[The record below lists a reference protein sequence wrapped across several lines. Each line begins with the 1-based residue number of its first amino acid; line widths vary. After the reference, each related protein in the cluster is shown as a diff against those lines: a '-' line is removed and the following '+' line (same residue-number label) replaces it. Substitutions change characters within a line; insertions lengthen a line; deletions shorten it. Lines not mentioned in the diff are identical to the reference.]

1 MYWRNIHHKL
11 EEALGDTPAVFLAG
25 ARQSGKTTLVRRLA
39 EQWPTPTIYL
49 NFDDPSVLVS
59 AQADPLAFL
68 RRPSGL
74 LVLDEVQRIPSLFSV
89 IKLLVDDNRVPGR
102 FLLTGSAN
110 VLLVPHVSESLV
122 GRMEILTLWPLSQGE
137 LEGRREGFLEDA
149 FQSEELAFPVGQAGL
164 EPFHLRGLLAGGFP
178 EAVRRTSLPRRRA
191 WFQSYL
197 TTLLDRDVRDLA
209 RVEGLSQFP
218 RLLAL
223 LAQRTGSPLN
233 VAELGRLVGL
243 PYATLTRYL
252 TLLEAT
258 YLVQSLPSWSTN
270 AGKRQTKAAKLYLVD
285 CGLLAFLLGIG
296 SQQVAAHSPLL
307 GPLLE
312 TLAVNELSKQASW
325 CPFQVHLSHFHTHQ
339 GREVDLV
346 LEDGEGRVVGVE
358 VKASTTIQGKD
369 MRGLQTLAEEA
380 GPRFLRGFLL
390 YLGERCLPFG
400 PNLWALPFQSLWR
413 WGNRPQEPAA
423 ATI

>member
-1 MYWRNIHHKL
+1 MYWRNIDKKL
-11 EEALGDTPAVFLAG
+11 EEALGDTPVVFLAG
-25 ARQSGKTTLVRRLA
+25 ARQSGKTTLVRQLA
-39 EQWPTPTIYL
+39 VRWLTQTIYL
-49 NFDDPSVLVS
+49 NFDDPSVLAA

-68 RRPSGL
+68 RRPSAL
-74 LVLDEVQRIPSLFSV
+74 LILDEVQRFPSLFPV
-89 IKLLVDDNRVPGR
+89 IKLLVDDNRVPGC

-110 VLLVPHVSESLV
+110 VLLIPHVSESLT

-137 LEGRREGFLEDA
+137 LEGKREGFLEDA

-164 EPFHLRGLLAGGFP
+164 EPFPLRGLLAGGFP

-233 VAELGRLVGL
+233 VAELGRLAGL

-258 YLVQSLPSWSTN
+258 YVVQSLPSWSTN
-270 AGKRQTKAAKLYLVD
+270 AGKRQTKAAKSYLVD

-296 SQQVAAHSPLL
+296 LEQVAAHSPLL

-325 CPFQVHLSHFHTHQ
+325 HASQIRLSHFRTHQ
-339 GREVDLV
+339 GWEVDLV

-369 MRGLQTLAEEA
+369 LRGLQALAEEA
-380 GPRFLRGFLL
+380 GPRFQRGFLL
-390 YLGERCLPFG
+390 YLGEHCLPFG

-423 ATI
+423 ATF